1 MFCLRNKKNNF
12 LLRTLIRGP
21 VISCEFTSF
30 QMDYKNVATTV
41 FTPLEYGAIGYA
53 EEDAIAEFGEEN
65 LEVWVKVFRVV
76 PEFRIL
82 RLTFNRSSYYNLPN
96 PAFRG

>member
-1 MFCLRNKKNNF
+1 
-12 LLRTLIRGP
+12 
-21 VISCEFTSF
+21 
-30 QMDYKNVATTV
+30 MDYKNVATTV

-65 LEVWVKVFRVV
+65 LEVWVMMVFRVV

-82 RLTFNRSSYYNLPN
+82 RLTFIEIGIITCLTQHSMKSQPRNVGFKRQIMK
-96 PAFRG
+96 